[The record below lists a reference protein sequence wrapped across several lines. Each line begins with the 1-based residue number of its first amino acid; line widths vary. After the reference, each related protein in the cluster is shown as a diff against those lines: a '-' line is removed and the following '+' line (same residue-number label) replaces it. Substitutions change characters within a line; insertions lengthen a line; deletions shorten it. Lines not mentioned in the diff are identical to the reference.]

1 MKKCSEIV
9 KSTRATSKTYFQ
21 IKVINQGS
29 VIISG
34 LGESRSNRSSWGSFF
49 MLFPYFVYIAHL
61 EALFSRKNLCSWKNQ
76 KSLVKE
82 KGKKNRPK
90 EERKS
95 TILSRKEKNCV
106 VIAIGTDVA
115 PR

>member
-1 MKKCSEIV
+1 ME
-9 KSTRATSKTYFQ
+9 KS
-21 IKVINQGS
+21 KVFGKRK
-29 VIISG
+29 
-34 LGESRSNRSSWGSFF
+34 GE
-49 MLFPYFVYIAHL
+49 
-61 EALFSRKNLCSWKNQ
+61 
-76 KSLVKE
+76 
-82 KGKKNRPK
+82 KKNRPK